1 LKGRTVGHTLRSVWS
16 PSLRRA
22 IALAQIDV
30 AAFAPGTKLTLTLPP
45 SQANPELR
53 SAEARVTALP
63 FLKVPD
69 PIVP

>member
-1 LKGRTVGHTLRSVWS
+1 MWS

-30 AAFAPGTKLTLTLPP
+30 SAFAPGTKLTLTLPP
-45 SQANPELR
+45 SRAVRELR
-53 SAEARVTALP
+53 TAEARVVALP

-69 PIVP
+69 SIAP